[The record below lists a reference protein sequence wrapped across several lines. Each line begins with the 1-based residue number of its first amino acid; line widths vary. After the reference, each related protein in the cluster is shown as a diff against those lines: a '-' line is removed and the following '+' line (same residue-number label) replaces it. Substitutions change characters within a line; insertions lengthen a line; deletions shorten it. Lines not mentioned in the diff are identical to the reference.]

1 MGPSCRLL
9 PHGGYALIP
18 TVLTTLAWVASI
30 FQDGC
35 DYALV
40 TGPIVQI
47 ISDHGDEVPWVEV
60 GYSGYRT
67 PTYTAVNG
75 TFVVTYAADCLNY
88 NLDRVQ
94 FDPAWNA
101 GKAFAFLAL
110 VLGGGGTLFLWFSV
124 CCVFSKATWR
134 FAGYEVL
141 LAAVFQAMAFL
152 WFLNPMCQNKN
163 TCALSWGS
171 KADIAA
177 CALWG
182 LAAAAIMCHYPVPP
196 DSSLRSPRETTRPEI
211 AITGLEQPYP
221 YGHGASATS
230 PASQISSRFNE
241 GPVHIAAGLPLEGD
255 ASAIMVASPSS
266 SSKIKPRSPRRPPSA
281 EGHLNLKAAEVL

>member
-1 MGPSCRLL
+1 M
-9 PHGGYALIP
+9 P

-35 DYALV
+35 DYAIV
-40 TGPIVQI
+40 SGPIVQA
-47 ISDHGDEVPWVEV
+47 ISYHDAEIPWVEV
-60 GYSGYRT
+60 GYSGFRT

-75 TFVVTYAADCLNY
+75 TYVITYTAQCLNY

-94 FDPAWNA
+94 FDPAWNT

-141 LAAVFQAMAFL
+141 MAAVFQAMAFL

-177 CALWG
+177 CVLWG
-182 LAAAAIMCHYPVPP
+182 LAGTAIMCHYPTPI
-196 DSSLRSPRETTRPEI
+196 DSSLRGQREATRPEI
-211 AITGLEQPYP
+211 AITDLDQPYP
-221 YGHGASATS
+221 YGNGTAATS
-230 PASQISSRFNE
+230 PSSNISSRYDE
-241 GPVHIAAGLPLEGD
+241 GSVQIDAGLPLEGD
-255 ASAIMVASPSS
+255 ASAIMVTSQSPSS
-266 SSKIKPRSPRRPPSA
+266 KKQPRSPPRVDD
-281 EGHLNLKAAEVL
+281 HLKLKDAEVL